1 MVRRRER
8 SGWTHEGAKK
18 GVVAL
23 AVRAFIPERKPQPRL
38 VSE

>member
-8 SGWTHEGAKK
+8 SSGTHEGAKK
-18 GVVAL
+18 GVMAL
-23 AVRAFIPERKPQPRL
+23 AASAFIPERKPQPRL